1 VEPLETNLANLSAV
15 TAPVEEVLPE
25 AVAVQTAARVAA
37 VAVAVLVIPVVLV
50 VVLVSRQ
57 VAIDTIQVGRV

>member
-1 VEPLETNLANLSAV
+1 MEPLETNLANLSAV
-15 TAPVEEVLPE
+15 TAPVEEVLPV
-25 AVAVQTAARVAA
+25 AVAVQTAAKVAV

-50 VVLVSRQ
+50 NRQ

>member
-1 VEPLETNLANLSAV
+1 MGPLETNLANLSAV
-15 TAPVEEVLPE
+15 TAPVEEVLP
-25 AVAVQTAARVAA
+25 VAVQTAAKVAV

-50 VVLVSRQ
+50 NRQ

>member
-1 VEPLETNLANLSAV
+1 MEPLETNLANLSAV
-15 TAPVEEVLPE
+15 TAPVEEVLP
-25 AVAVQTAARVAA
+25 VAVQTAAKVAV

-50 VVLVSRQ
+50 NRQ

>member
-1 VEPLETNLANLSAV
+1 MGPLETNLANLSAV
-15 TAPVEEVLPE
+15 TAPVEEVLP
-25 AVAVQTAARVAA
+25 VAVQTAAK

>member
-1 VEPLETNLANLSAV
+1 MVEPLETNLANLSAV
-15 TAPVEEVLPE
+15 TAPVEEVLP
-25 AVAVQTAARVAA
+25 VAVQTAAKVAV

-50 VVLVSRQ
+50 NRQ